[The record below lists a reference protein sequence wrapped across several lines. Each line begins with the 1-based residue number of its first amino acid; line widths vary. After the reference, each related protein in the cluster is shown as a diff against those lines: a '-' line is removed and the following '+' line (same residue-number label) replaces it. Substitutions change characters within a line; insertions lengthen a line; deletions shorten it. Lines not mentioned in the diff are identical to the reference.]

1 ENTGA
6 SGRSRMITLSP
17 LASVLT
23 VIRFS
28 KEATSWVA
36 ASVHKMK
43 STRMH
48 GILRTFI
55 KPPTAERENK
65 FRNYAEGREV
75 VNEQYPGD
83 PVLSTRQVSVSSR
96 GLSSEEPVFASSHR
110 LTPA

>member
-1 ENTGA
+1 
-6 SGRSRMITLSP
+6 MITLSP
-17 LASVLT
+17 LASFLT

-55 KPPTAERENK
+55 KPPTDERAK
-65 FRNYAEGREV
+65 KIRNYAEGREV
-75 VNEQYPGD
+75 VNEQYAGARETRYYVPGLYPYHQAD
-83 PVLSTRQVSVSSR
+83 RAVEHLLMHHHAGS
-96 GLSSEEPVFASSHR
+96 LY
-110 LTPA
+110 